1 MYRINY
7 AGRPTLIVPEEV
19 HAKIASDETVDV
31 RTLSQNIEVAEER
44 IVVDALGNE
53 LYEELLE
60 AKNRAVTEVNRAD
73 LLEKINVVLSAA
85 GEPAIETR
93 HLPVGTLVNATEFLN
108 APQLALWNRYLWRIT
123 AEAVDLMCTVPSWL
137 RFTNKGQQQNNPKVI
152 GGNGESSASG
162 DRGDVKFK
170 MDVQL
175 QQRINPLVDR
185 MQGWMRTNGTH
196 TFLGWEPACDIQ
208 EAPRRNTGGFVFG
221 VYDNDNS
228 RCGCG
233 CGQRRNKCEGGYSRW

>member
-19 HAKIASDETVDV
+19 HEKIAADKTADV
-31 RTLSQNIEVAEER
+31 RMLQQNIEVAEER
-44 IVVDALGNE
+44 IVVDALGNA

-60 AKNRAVTEVNRAD
+60 AKNRIVTEANQVD
-73 LLEKINVVLSAA
+73 LLAKMNAA
-85 GEPAIETR
+85 LTLTGQPAIESR
-93 HLPVGTLVNATEFLN
+93 NLPIGTLVNASEFLN
-108 APQLALWNRYLWRIT
+108 TAQLALWNRYLWRIT

-137 RFTNKGQQQNNPKVI
+137 RFTNQGQQQNNPKVI

-175 QQRINPLVDR
+175 QQRISPLVDR

-196 TFLGWEPACDIQ
+196 TFLGWEPACVTQDK
-208 EAPRRNTGGFVFG
+208 PRRNTGGFILG
-221 VYDNDNS
+221 IYDNVHGS
-228 RCGCG
+228 GCG
-233 CGQRRNKCEGGYSRW
+233 CRKCERRGGGW